1 MSIEWGLIYSLT
13 GAGLAVGLSGIGS
26 SVGLGIAGMASSG
39 LLAEEPEKFGRA
51 LLLVALPSTQG
62 IYGLIAFFLITGKI
76 TGTVSTSTGL
86 MLLAAALPVAI
97 GGLFSGIYQGKVS
110 ASGIHVIAKKPDDF
124 MKSVIMSAMVET
136 YAVFGL
142 LATIFALRVVK

>member
-1 MSIEWGLIYSLT
+1 MTIEWGLIYSLA
-13 GAGLAVGLSGIGS
+13 GAAAAVGLGGIGS
-26 SVGLGIAGMASSG
+26 SIGLGIAGMASSG
-39 LLAEEPEKFGRA
+39 LLAEEPEKFGKA

-62 IYGLIAFFLITGKI
+62 IYGLIACFLILGKI
-76 TGTVSTSTGL
+76 TDAVTVTKGL
-86 MLLAAALPVAI
+86 MLLASSLPVAV

-110 ASGIHVIAKKPDDF
+110 ASGINVVAKKPDDF

-142 LATIFALRVVK
+142 LATIIALTKVK